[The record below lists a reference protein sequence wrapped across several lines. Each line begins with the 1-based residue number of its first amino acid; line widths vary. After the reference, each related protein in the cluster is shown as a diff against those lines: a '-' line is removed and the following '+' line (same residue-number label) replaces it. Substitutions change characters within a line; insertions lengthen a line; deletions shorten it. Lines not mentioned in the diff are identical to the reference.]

1 MCGCSIEMATP
12 GTYFISCSEQ
22 VACSSQGIVI

>member
-1 MCGCSIEMATP
+1 MCGFSIEMATP

-22 VACSSQGIVI
+22 VAFSSHGIVI